1 MGEWAKT
8 AGSPPQWTM
17 ETKLKMNEIYALL
30 ERRVEKYAQWVS
42 VLFFPHRLMKME
54 RVDNMLDFT
63 TEFTNLTS
71 ALLAL
76 FKPGSLSIVDL
87 QREFEMAA
95 HDEELC
101 SMVEDDDNGKDG
113 ENGKEEE
120 DIAIIT
126 NVDIPSAEA
135 EPSVQ
140 VVQSVQAV
148 QKIQS
153 PKRESPREM
162 ETESGKGKGTVIEDE
177 SLDSPKKSM
186 RSAPQGNKSINNLK
200 GIAVVWTR
208 GVVNV

>member
-30 ERRVEKYAQWVS
+30 ERRVEKYAQWVR
-42 VLFFPHRLMKME
+42 LPFFPHRLMKME
-54 RVDNMLDFT
+54 RAENMVDFT
-63 TEFTNLTS
+63 TEFTSLTS

-101 SMVEDDDNGKDG
+101 GMAEED

-120 DIAIIT
+120 DVAIIT
-126 NVDIPSAEA
+126 NVDVPSAEVKQPVQA
-135 EPSVQ
+135 VQAVQ
-140 VVQSVQAV
+140 VVQKV
-148 QKIQS
+148 QS
-153 PKRESPREM
+153 PQRVSHREM
-162 ETESGKGKGTVIEDE
+162 ESGKGNTTVIEE
-177 SLDSPKKSM
+177 EGVESPKKSV
-186 RSAPQGNKSINNLK
+186 RVALQGRESTIQNLK
-200 GIAVVWTR
+200 GITVVWAR
-208 GVVNV
+208 SVVDG